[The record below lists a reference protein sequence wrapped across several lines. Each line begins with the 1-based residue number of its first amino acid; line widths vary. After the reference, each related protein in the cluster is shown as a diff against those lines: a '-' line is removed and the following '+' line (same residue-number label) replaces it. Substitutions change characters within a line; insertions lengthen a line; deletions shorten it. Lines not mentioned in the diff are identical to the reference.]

1 MSRDRMTGGAIL
13 VIVKKNNKGV
23 IRYLKGLFGTPWCIY
38 WVINAVCPVND
49 ERIRISTVE

>member
-1 MSRDRMTGGAIL
+1 MTGGAIL